1 MRLVII
7 VAGRQACERMASK
20 RLMFL
25 GAPGVGKGTYAGR
38 IAPKLGIPTIST
50 GDLIRAEMKT
60 ASSLGKE
67 FASYANKGQLVPD
80 ELVMKIVQNR
90 LQKVDCKSGY
100 LLDGFPRT
108 IRQAE
113 ALEKFSALNLVVNIE
128 LKEEYLMEKIMGRRV
143 CPNCNKN
150 FNIAHITNEKVS
162 SFHNKKRG
170 GVKRLIVRL
179 FIYKNIGGRG
189 NASVAAKAR

>member
-1 MRLVII
+1 
-7 VAGRQACERMASK
+7 MASK

-25 GAPGVGKGTYAGR
+25 GAPGAGKGTYAGR

-50 GDLIRAEMKT
+50 GDLIRAEIKT
-60 ASSLGKE
+60 ASALGQQ
-67 FASYANKGQLVPD
+67 FASYANKGQLVPH

-90 LQKVDCKSGY
+90 LEKPDCKAGY

-113 ALEKFSALNLVVNIE
+113 DLEKFSPLSLVVNIE

-143 CPNCNKN
+143 CPCCNKN
-150 FNIAHITNEKVS
+150 FNIAHIKNEK
-162 SFHNKKRG
+162 
-170 GVKRLIVRL
+170 
-179 FIYKNIGGRG
+179 
-189 NASVAAKAR
+189 AS